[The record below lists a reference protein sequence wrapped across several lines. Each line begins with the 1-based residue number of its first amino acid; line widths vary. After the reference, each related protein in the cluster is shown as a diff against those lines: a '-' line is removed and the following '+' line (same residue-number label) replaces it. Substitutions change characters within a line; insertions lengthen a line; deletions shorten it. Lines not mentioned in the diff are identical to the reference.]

1 MKFFFGFLFIK
12 FKNKNKFMEFNI
24 NYFNFTPLIYAARDG
39 QKEIVELLL
48 AQPGIEINCK
58 NI

>member
-1 MKFFFGFLFIK
+1 
-12 FKNKNKFMEFNI
+12 MEFNI